1 MVASAYSFCKG
12 GGEVLK
18 IATSMRQLPFQ
29 QLMEIYQETNIRSAQ
44 RHWSAYSPERG
55 LAIAEDRFYEE
66 LQCGFFSIP
75 HAMYCLWMVEGE
87 CVSALRLEPWQD
99 GWLLAALETA
109 PDRRKQGHA
118 QALLRAVQGY
128 LSAQGAVKLD
138 SHIHFRNKASIHV
151 HEACG
156 FRKIT
161 DTAKLLDGTI
171 TTQMSTYHYQDNTP
185 VVY

>member
-1 MVASAYSFCKG
+1 M
-12 GGEVLK
+12 LK
-18 IATSMRQLPFQ
+18 IARSMSELPLR
-29 QLMEIYQETNIRSAQ
+29 QLMEVYQETNISSAQ
-44 RHWSAYSPERG
+44 RHWNAYSPERG
-55 LAIAEDRFYEE
+55 LAMAEDRFYED

-75 HAMYCLWMVEGE
+75 HAMYCLWLVEGE

-128 LSAQGAVKLD
+128 LSAQGAVKLY
-138 SHIHFRNKASIHV
+138 SHIHCRNKASIHV

-171 TTQMSTYHYQDNTP
+171 TSRMGTYLFEI
-185 VVY
+185 